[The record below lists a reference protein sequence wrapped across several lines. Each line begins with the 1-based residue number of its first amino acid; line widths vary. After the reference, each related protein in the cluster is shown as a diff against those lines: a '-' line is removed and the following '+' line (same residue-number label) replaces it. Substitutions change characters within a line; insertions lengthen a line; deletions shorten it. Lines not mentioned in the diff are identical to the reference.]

1 MATQLTNHYLYQVMT
16 GNIDWANDTFNCL
29 LMDTSFSFD
38 RDTHATLADVVANEI
53 TSAGGYAR
61 DELTVDGVIENDTDN
76 TCDVSVS
83 DLAWTPSGAD
93 YDSTVGVIIFDDTS
107 ADDTVVGFIDF
118 GVTETPEDLIT
129 FPVTGIDIR
138 LGG

>member
-1 MATQLTNHYLYQVMT
+1 MATELTNHYLFQLMS
-16 GNIDWANDTFNCL
+16 GSIDWANDTFSCL
-29 LMDTSFSFD
+29 LMDTSFSFN

-53 TSAGGYAR
+53 SSTGGYAR
-61 DELTVDGVIENDTDN
+61 DELIVTGVTENDTDN
-76 TCDVSVS
+76 TCDVAVD

-93 YDSTVGVIIFDDTS
+93 YDDTVGVIVFDDTS

-118 GVTETPEDLIT
+118 GVVETPEDLIT
-129 FPVTGIDIR
+129 FQVTGLDIR